1 MQVKVNTSKCSGH
14 GRCFAVAPHVYR
26 LNGDGY
32 NDTPNPVVKEGLEE
46 QARKGAKA
54 CPERAITIV
63 EE

>member
-14 GRCFAVAPHVYR
+14 GRCFAVAPGVYR
-26 LNGDGY
+26 LNRDGY
-32 NDTPNPVVKEGLEE
+32 NDTPDPVVKPGLEE
-46 QARKGAKA
+46 EARKGAKA